1 MAKVKTVIKINTAV
15 RPLPWRGLGRLIIV
29 YGIPNCDNIKKTST
43 WFKKQK
49 IEVEFWDY
57 KKSGITK
64 EKLTGWCKLAG
75 WENLLNK
82 KSTTWRSLSLPEQ
95 KKITNQA
102 AAIKLM
108 IENTSI
114 IKRPVIE
121 YGDNIF
127 IGFDEEYFSKHF
139 SK

>member
-1 MAKVKTVIKINTAV
+1 MAAIT
-15 RPLPWRGLGRLIIV
+15 V
-29 YGIPNCDNIKKTST
+29 YGIPNCDTIKKAFN

-49 IEVEFWDY
+49 IEIDFWDY
-57 KKSGITK
+57 KRSGITK
-64 EKLTGWCKLAG
+64 EKLTGWCKQVS
-75 WENLLNK
+75 WEILLNK
-82 KSTTWRSLSLPEQ
+82 KSTTWRSLSLPVQE
-95 KKITNQA
+95 KITSQA

-114 IKRPVIE
+114 IKRPVVE

-127 IGFDEEYFSKHF
+127 IGFDEEKFSKQF